1 MELLLLQI
9 ALEHRDQSCL
19 SAGSP
24 LRRVNLIISISLSFV
39 ALMYSALRILYW
51 RLLWRRI
58 LHGNDSAHLSST
70 LPPVRRSAHPHTH
83 THTQFFPSL
92 AKSCEQQ
99 KKASGVR
106 SRHNSAGYILLET
119 CCLYVSTI
127 VVQRCNIFQR
137 PYANTFRQASKNGLR
152 RVRTQWRYFKVSRGE
167 KTNSS
172 GHFKVEKNPSSREL
186 CQVVALSPLLACT
199 VSLDGGCVISARLL

>member
-39 ALMYSALRILYW
+39 ALMYSALRILCW

-92 AKSCEQQ
+92 AKCFEQQ
-99 KKASGVR
+99 KKPAVYVVGITPLGIFFWKCVVCTCQLLLYKGVIY
-106 SRHNSAGYILLET
+106 SRDHMQIPSAKH
-119 CCLYVSTI
+119 
-127 VVQRCNIFQR
+127 QR
-137 PYANTFRQASKNGLR
+137 TDWG
-152 RVRTQWRYFKVSRGE
+152 V
-167 KTNSS
+167 
-172 GHFKVEKNPSSREL
+172 
-186 CQVVALSPLLACT
+186 
-199 VSLDGGCVISARLL
+199 